1 MYKKSFFRGLGTGL
15 VVGALTMTVAFNFDN
30 AGKTDSGQGKTAV
43 VSQQDKDTESQT
55 SDSDKDTK
63 GTTAVS
69 KTTEKAK
76 EDKATTEKTKDDSKV
91 TDKTD
96 TSGVNG
102 KGDVYSNGSNTSNGG
117 TADGNGATGNA
128 GISNGSDKL
137 DGSGT
142 SGGSDK
148 SDGSS
153 TSDGS
158 GKSDGSSTSDGSMS
172 DNTQKVPSSKD
183 NGYTEDKNSQQP
195 SGNTTNDGSGATTEA
210 QKPSAIKYDNGGGQI
225 TIVDGMSAYEICQ
238 LLEQIGLRDADEYYD
253 WLLRSGYSQSLV
265 SGTYT
270 FTGNETNGG
279 IVWILLGNQ

>member
-55 SDSDKDTK
+55 SDSDKNTK

-142 SGGSDK
+142 SGGSD
-148 SDGSS
+148 
-153 TSDGS
+153 
-158 GKSDGSSTSDGSMS
+158 KSDGSSTSDGSMS

>member
-128 GISNGSDKL
+128 GTSNGSDKL

-153 TSDGS
+153 TSGGS